1 MKRQFGTEI
10 LNDGGR
16 VILSLGEGGKCFEV
30 DIIADECGIG
40 VTISSDSIVLAE
52 AGVDYDEKHINE

>member
-1 MKRQFGTEI
+1 MKRQFGVEI

-16 VILSLGEGGKCFEV
+16 VILTIGEGGKSFEV
-30 DIIADECGIG
+30 DILADECGIG
-40 VTISSDSIVLAE
+40 VTISRENIILSE